1 MSLRTRIKLWKL
13 KRAMGPSMVFK
24 SSLRKDLNTA
34 WDAKFDN
41 KSPWYQLG
49 MRHAV
54 AGFTAITLLLTSGGG
69 VYAYNNP
76 EVTEGSPLYPIKKAI
91 ETVEE
96 VTKKTP
102 EAKAKFYLKKIERRE
117 AEQQVLE
124 RKNPLSK
131 IKKEIKEISNVE
143 SDIKINVSSTSDLDV
158 KEEAEEKE
166 KNKIEV
172 TKRKIKRT
180 QKAIEK
186 TEKELEK
193 TRQIIERK
201 ESKDIKLR
209 EELKKRAERRL
220 EERKK
225 QLEIKIEIKK
235 ERRENSEEVRRGRG
249 NNDRNDNDKIETN
262 NTTELRTRQIKELI
276 NF

>member
-1 MSLRTRIKLWKL
+1 MMNLKTRFNLWKL
-13 KRAMGPSMVFK
+13 KKSMGPSVAFK
-24 SSLRKDLNTA
+24 VSLHKDLVKS
-34 WDAKFDN
+34 WDAKFGN
-41 KSPWYQLG
+41 TVPWYQLG
-49 MRHAV
+49 MRHAA
-54 AGFTAITLLLTSGGG
+54 AGFTAITLLLTGGGG

-76 EVTEGSPLYPIKKAI
+76 EVTEGSPLYSIKQAI
-91 ETVEE
+91 ETIEE
-96 VTKKTP
+96 VTKTTP

-124 RKNPLSK
+124 RKNPLPK

-143 SDIKINVSSTSDLDV
+143 SDVKIDASSTLDV
-158 KEEAEEKE
+158 KEDIKE
-166 KNKIEV
+166 KIKIEV
-172 TKRKIKRT
+172 AERKIKRT

-193 TRQIIERK
+193 TRQIIERT

-225 QLEIKIEIKK
+225 QLEIKIEI
-235 ERRENSEEVRRGRG
+235 
-249 NNDRNDNDKIETN
+249 N
-262 NTTELRTRQIKELI
+262 NTTELRTRATRDLI